1 MSSQCVL
8 NTESSTM
15 TIFSSQLK
23 TLFSLFFSFLVIICN
38 FFSQCTSGPSVSNI
52 FKIITTRHHKISD
65 VNVRYCSSVYIRL
78 LTDTAVSDGV
88 DELWWY
94 TTDAGFK

>member
-38 FFSQCTSGPSVSNI
+38 FF
-52 FKIITTRHHKISD
+52 
-65 VNVRYCSSVYIRL
+65 
-78 LTDTAVSDGV
+78 
-88 DELWWY
+88 
-94 TTDAGFK
+94 